1 MQLWVQMA
9 AKTPGKPSGTLLLR
23 LSLSSCC
30 VSWMITQFLLF
41 PPPPPP
47 PGLSVFFLSPLPP
60 YLIACLLSCLAC
72 MGKFWQNELY
82 FTHKVAVGHWH
93 SRPVLAEHHHL
104 PRQHEPTH
112 TFWLAGQSQ
121 KGHSFAPTPQHVTVS
136 ALALAVSYR
145 IQSCSFVALASN
157 QHPLFALL
165 PFK

>member
-1 MQLWVQMA
+1 MGLYFWDC
-9 AKTPGKPSGTLLLR
+9 
-23 LSLSSCC
+23 LSLPA
-30 VSWMITQFLLF
+30 VYPGWLLSFCFFFF
-41 PPPPPP
+41 PPPE
-47 PGLSVFFLSPLPP
+47 LFVFFLSPLPP

-121 KGHSFAPTPQHVTVS
+121 KGHSFAPTPQRVTVS

-145 IQSCSFVALASN
+145 IHSCSLLPCLQTSIPCLPFYHSSRANVN
-157 QHPLFALL
+157 QHFCDV
-165 PFK
+165 FVRRT